1 MVDIADFQ
9 GRKHVDRL
17 LILHSCTLSWMSIRV
32 CADKFDCWFADFLA
46 DILRRSFSLWHQVVV
61 HSLAASL
68 EGISMQSRSWTGSLA
83 SEDRVEFSVCWV
95 FSGSVSVSCMVQVNL
110 VEIPLSPGWKIPS
123 KTWHVALWS
132 MPVCWRGCLLSILD
146 ESDAG
151 GRENIM
157 LKRHWS
163 VACPRYVCNMVKMPA
178 WIIGSL
184 TPYSEFGVI
193 TSSSL
198 PRQFARVYAPLLAC
212 DVHIEELGP
221 WFWDPMASTAMR
233 PESGDLGVFDKTWT
247 CSVIHLVVP
256 DFPCSFI

>member
-1 MVDIADFQ
+1 
-9 GRKHVDRL
+9 
-17 LILHSCTLSWMSIRV
+17 LSLV
-32 CADKFDCWFADFLA
+32 FAECFL
-46 DILRRSFSLWHQVVV
+46 DQ
-61 HSLAASL
+61 
-68 EGISMQSRSWTGSLA
+68 
-83 SEDRVEFSVCWV
+83 
-95 FSGSVSVSCMVQVNL
+95 SVSVSCMVQVNL

-151 GRENIM
+151 GREKHQSCWRGIDLLPVQGM
-157 LKRHWS
+157 YAIWS
-163 VACPRYVCNMVKMPA
+163 KCQH
-178 WIIGSL
+178 GSL
-184 TPYSEFGVI
+184 VPWLRYSEFGVI

-198 PRQFARVYAPLLAC
+198 PRQFARVYARLLAC
-212 DVHIEELGP
+212 EVHIEELGP

-256 DFPCSFI
+256 DFRCSFI